1 MLNYEL
7 IFEDI
12 NARLQSV
19 RSALR
24 QTCEH
29 LLEDLSLPDD
39 EITELLDKQERWESE
54 ELNEIL
60 LSRMDASDYLAFVN
74 AATSI
79 NRQLRLLGDNLRLDS
94 TWTVS

>member
-1 MLNYEL
+1 M
-7 IFEDI
+7 
-12 NARLQSV
+12 
-19 RSALR
+19 
-24 QTCEH
+24 
-29 LLEDLSLPDD
+29 EDLSLPDD